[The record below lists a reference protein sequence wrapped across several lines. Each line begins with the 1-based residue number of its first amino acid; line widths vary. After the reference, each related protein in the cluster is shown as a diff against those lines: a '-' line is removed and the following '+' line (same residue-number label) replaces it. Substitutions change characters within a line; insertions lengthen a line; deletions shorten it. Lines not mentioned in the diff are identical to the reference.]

1 MENLRTDFFKYL
13 FQDFNLTLSEIR
25 SLENNIN
32 VLESHLDIVRNL
44 DIDKT

>member
-13 FQDFNLTLSEIR
+13 FQDFNLSSSEIR

-32 VLESHLDIVRNL
+32 GIESHLDILRNL
-44 DIDKT
+44 DIDQT